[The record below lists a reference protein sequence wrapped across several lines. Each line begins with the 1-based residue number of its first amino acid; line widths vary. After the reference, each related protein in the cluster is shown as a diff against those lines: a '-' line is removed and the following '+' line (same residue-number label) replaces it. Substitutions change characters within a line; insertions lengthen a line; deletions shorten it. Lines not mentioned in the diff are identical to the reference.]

1 VGRFHVLPRRSE
13 LVVDDAQAT
22 FLPRLTS
29 QRLLLDL
36 RGGNHESHGAATLSA
51 EASGVA
57 ARAAGNLWQ
66 RGTDERQQL
75 LLLRPSDKPTPGK
88 QTDKQSRQQCSDICC
103 NAIGV
108 LLYVPRGVH
117 SINTTAVT
125 SAANQKLL
133 AWACAW
139 RGDRCGF
146 EEEAMLVELHEDTK
160 VIPSE
165 FR

>member
-1 VGRFHVLPRRSE
+1 MNHMGRQRSLRKH
-13 LVVDDAQAT
+13 LV
-22 FLPRLTS
+22 
-29 QRLLLDL
+29 LLLVRLEICGDEG
-36 RGGNHESHGAATLSA
+36 RN
-51 EASGVA
+51 
-57 ARAAGNLWQ
+57 
-66 RGTDERQQL
+66 ERQQL
-75 LLLRPSDKPTPGK
+75 ILLRPSDRTTPGK
-88 QTDKQSRQQCSDICC
+88 QTDKQSRQHCSDICC

-117 SINTTAVT
+117 SSNTTAVT

-139 RGDRCGF
+139 RADRCGF
-146 EEEAMLVELHEDTK
+146 EEEAMLVALHEDTK